1 MADKIEIHY
10 ALQTCDVASFQGNK
24 RFCGD
29 DRTLLSK
36 KSIKSFL
43 QAVKYLSDNE
53 KNTVHNIRIFED
65 NCTDSLLNF
74 ISNCIKFFSS
84 DAIKIDLV
92 SLHGKG
98 ISNSI
103 KSCYDWLISEGT
115 NLVYQIQDDYL
126 FTEKSLYF
134 SVDMFYQLYHN
145 YKTHPIICPYIDP
158 DFIRNYRGRSTPR
171 LIELGKH
178 SYWIQVYDT
187 SCSFFTSH
195 HQFKQHLDLYDTFY
209 ELIDKKII
217 NGNKIDLENKSLN
230 YMFTRRGVLGI
241 TPING
246 LTFHMQ
252 TETEKDPYID
262 WRPIWDS
269 IEVE

>member
-1 MADKIEIHY
+1 MNKIEIHY
-10 ALQTCDVASFQGNK
+10 ALQVCDMASFQGCK

-43 QAVKYLSDNE
+43 KAVKYVSEVESNSW
-53 KNTVHNIRIFED
+53 HYIRIFED
-65 NCTDSLLNF
+65 RCTEQLITF
-74 ISNCIKFFSS
+74 IKREIDFFSS
-84 DAIKIDLV
+84 EKIKIELV
-92 SLHGKG
+92 PLHGTG
-98 ISNSI
+98 ISTSI

-126 FTEKSLYF
+126 FTEKSIFY
-134 SVDMFYQLYHN
+134 SVDMFYQLYNN
-145 YKTHPIICPYIDP
+145 YGTHPIICPYNDP
-158 DFIRNYRGRSTPR
+158 EFIRIYKGKTTPR
-171 LIELGKH
+171 LIEFGKH

-187 SCSFFTSH
+187 SCTFLTSH
-195 HQFKQHLDLYDTFY
+195 HQFKQHIDLYDIFY

-230 YMFTRRGVLGI
+230 YIFTQRGVLGI

-252 TETEKDPYID
+252 TEYERDPYID
-262 WRPIWDS
+262 WLPIWNS
-269 IEVE
+269 IEV